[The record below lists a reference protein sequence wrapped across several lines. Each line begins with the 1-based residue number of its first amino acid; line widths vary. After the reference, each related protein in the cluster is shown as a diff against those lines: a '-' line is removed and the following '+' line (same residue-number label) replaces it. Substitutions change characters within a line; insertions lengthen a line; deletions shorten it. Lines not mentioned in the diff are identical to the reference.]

1 MTDSVP
7 VHPSPKWSPTA
18 KTVFGLTIAGIILGT
33 LIYFRSLIGPM
44 MVAVILAYLLHPVAN
59 RIKKVTHLSWR
70 LIVTILYLLVLVILI
85 GILTLSG
92 LAIVNQSKNLIVVI
106 QDFMATDLST
116 LVNDI
121 SSQDLMIGPFELD
134 MSKFD
139 LNSLTQQLVQTLE
152 PLLGRLGTSIGAV
165 ATSALG
171 TIGMMLFVL
180 LVSYFL
186 LADAGQF
193 PDTADFVH
201 IPGYDADIR
210 RMGAELG
217 YLWNAFLR
225 GQLLIISLTIVV
237 YTILMSGMG
246 VRNWV
251 FIIAILAGLA
261 RLVPYLGPTVTW
273 TVTIIVTLVQ
283 GDNYFGLPP
292 VLYAA
297 LVVAVALVV
306 DQIFDNIV
314 SPLIFG
320 QVLRIHPA
328 LLLLGAL
335 AAARLFG
342 LIGLLLA
349 APVIATLK
357 LLGSY
362 TVRKMLDL
370 DPWQELDT
378 RHRADLVQ
386 KKGKGLPQRLFA
398 IGGNIRTRLLEIGGN
413 IRTRLTR
420 IKK

>member
-1 MTDSVP
+1 MTASEP
-7 VHPSPKWSPTA
+7 VHPSPKWSSTA
-18 KTVFGLTIAGIILGT
+18 KIVVGITIAGIILGL
-33 LIYFRSLIGPM
+33 LIYSQSIIGPLM
-44 MVAVILAYLLHPVAN
+44 MAVILSYMLHPVAN
-59 RIKKVTHLSWR
+59 WVKRVTHLSWR
-70 LIVTILYLLVLVILI
+70 LIVTVIYLLLLVILI

-92 LAIVNQSKNLIVVI
+92 LAIANQANNLIGVI
-106 QDFMATDLST
+106 QNFMVNDLSRI
-116 LVNDI
+116 VNDV
-121 SSQDLMIGPFELD
+121 SQQDFSFGPFELD

-152 PLLGRLGTSIGAV
+152 PLLGRLGASIGAL
-165 ATSALG
+165 ATSALTTLG
-171 TIGMMLFVL
+171 LLLFVL
-180 LVSYFL
+180 LISYFL
-186 LADAGQF
+186 LSEAGQF
-193 PDTADFVH
+193 PDTSDFFH

-273 TVTIIVTLVQ
+273 TVTVIVTIVQ
-283 GDNYFGLPP
+283 GDNYFGLVP
-292 VLYAA
+292 VAYAA

-320 QVLRIHPA
+320 QALRIHPA
-328 LLLLGAL
+328 LLLIGAL
-335 AAARLFG
+335 VAARLFG

-349 APVIATLK
+349 APMLATLK

-362 TVRKMLDL
+362 ILRKMLDL
-370 DPWQELDT
+370 DPWQELDA
-378 RHRADLVQ
+378 RHKADLAQ
-386 KKGKGLPQRLFA
+386 KKGRGLPSRLA
-398 IGGNIRTRLLEIGGN
+398 EIGGN
-413 IRTRLTR
+413 IRTRVVRLR
-420 IKK
+420 K

>member
-1 MTDSVP
+1 MINSDP
-7 VHPSPKWSPTA
+7 LLPSPKWSPTA
-18 KTVFGLTIAGIILGT
+18 KTVVGLTIAGIVVGL
-33 LIYFRSLIGPM
+33 LVYFRSIIGPL
-44 MVAVILAYLLHPVAN
+44 MVSVILAYLLHPVAD
-59 RIKKVTHLSWR
+59 RIKKVTHMSWR

-92 LAIVNQSKNLIVVI
+92 LAIVNQASNLVGVV
-106 QDFMATDLST
+106 QDFIANDLSN
-116 LVNDI
+116 LVYDL
-121 SSQDLMIGPFELD
+121 SQQDFSLGPFELD

-139 LNSLTQQLVQTLE
+139 LNSLTQQLVQTVE
-152 PLLGRLGTSIGAV
+152 PLLGRLGASIGAF
-165 ATSALG
+165 ATSALT

-180 LVSYFL
+180 LISYFL
-186 LADAGQF
+186 LSEAGQF
-193 PDTADFVH
+193 PDTADFIH
-201 IPGYDADIR
+201 IPGHDADIR

-273 TVTIIVTLVQ
+273 TVTIIVTIVQ

-292 VLYAA
+292 ILYAA

-320 QVLRIHPA
+320 QALRIHPA
-328 LLLLGAL
+328 LLLIGAL
-335 AAARLFG
+335 GAARLLG
-342 LIGLLLA
+342 LVGLLLA

-357 LLGSY
+357 LVGTY

-370 DPWQELDT
+370 DPWQELDA
-378 RHRADLVQ
+378 RHQADLEQ
-386 KKGKGLPQRLFA
+386 KKGRGLPSRLWEV
-398 IGGNIRTRLLEIGGN
+398 GGNIRARLA
-413 IRTRLTR
+413 RLR
-420 IKK
+420 K

>member
-1 MTDSVP
+1 
-7 VHPSPKWSPTA
+7 
-18 KTVFGLTIAGIILGT
+18 
-33 LIYFRSLIGPM
+33 
-44 MVAVILAYLLHPVAN
+44 
-59 RIKKVTHLSWR
+59 
-70 LIVTILYLLVLVILI
+70 
-85 GILTLSG
+85 
-92 LAIVNQSKNLIVVI
+92 
-106 QDFMATDLST
+106 
-116 LVNDI
+116 
-121 SSQDLMIGPFELD
+121 
-134 MSKFD
+134 
-139 LNSLTQQLVQTLE
+139 
-152 PLLGRLGTSIGAV
+152 
-165 ATSALG
+165 
-171 TIGMMLFVL
+171 
-180 LVSYFL
+180 
-186 LADAGQF
+186 
-193 PDTADFVH
+193 
-201 IPGYDADIR
+201 
-210 RMGAELG
+210 
-217 YLWNAFLR
+217 LR

-370 DPWQELDT
+370 DPWQELDA
-378 RHRADLVQ
+378 RHRADLAQ
-386 KKGKGLPQRLFA
+386 KKGKGLPQRMLE

-413 IRTRLTR
+413 IRTRLAR
-420 IKK
+420 IRK

>member
-7 VHPSPKWSPTA
+7 VYPSPKWSPTA
-18 KTVFGLTIAGIILGT
+18 KTVVGLTIAGILLGA
-33 LIYFRSLIGPM
+33 LIYLRSLVAPLL
-44 MVAVILAYLLHPVAN
+44 VAVILAYLLHPVAD
-59 RIKKVTHLSWR
+59 RIKKITHVSWR
-70 LIVTILYLLVLVILI
+70 LIVTIMYLLVLVILI

-92 LAIVNQSKNLIVVI
+92 LAIVNQTKNLIGVI
-106 QDFMATDLST
+106 QDFMTNDLSRI
-116 LVNDI
+116 VNEL
-121 SSQDLMIGPFELD
+121 SQQDFSIGPFELD

-152 PLLGRLGTSIGAV
+152 PLLGRLGTSIGAI
-165 ATSALG
+165 ATSALS
-171 TIGMMLFVL
+171 TVGMLLFVL
-180 LVSYFL
+180 LISYFL
-186 LADAGQF
+186 LLEAGQF
-193 PDTADFVH
+193 PDTADYIH

-251 FIIAILAGLA
+251 FIIAVLAGLA

-283 GDNYFGLPP
+283 GDNYFHLTP
-292 VLYAA
+292 VFYAA
-297 LVVAVALVV
+297 VVVAAALVV
-306 DQIFDNIV
+306 DQIFDNII

-320 QVLRIHPA
+320 QALRIHPA

-335 AAARLFG
+335 AAARIFG
-342 LIGLLLA
+342 LVGLLLA

-357 LLGSY
+357 LLGTY

-370 DPWQELDT
+370 DPWQELDA
-378 RHRADLVQ
+378 RHRADVEQ
-386 KKGKGLPQRLFA
+386 KKGRGLPQRL
-398 IGGNIRTRLLEIGGN
+398 LEIGEN
-413 IRTRLTR
+413 IRGRLVR

>member
-7 VHPSPKWSPTA
+7 VYPSPKWSPTA
-18 KTVFGLTIAGIILGT
+18 KTVVGLTFAGILLGL
-33 LIYFRSLIGPM
+33 LIYFKWLVGPLM
-44 MVAVILAYLLHPVAN
+44 MAVILAYLLHPVAN
-59 RIKKVTHLSWR
+59 RIKKITHMSWR

-92 LAIVNQSKNLIVVI
+92 LAIVNQTKNLITVI
-106 QDFMATDLST
+106 QDFMANDLSDI
-116 LVNDI
+116 VNDL
-121 SSQDLMIGPFELD
+121 SQQDFSIGPLDLD

-152 PLLGRLGTSIGAV
+152 PLLGRLGASIGAI
-165 ATSALG
+165 ATSALA
-171 TIGMMLFVL
+171 TIGMMLFVVL
-180 LVSYFL
+180 ISYFL
-186 LADAGQF
+186 LSEAGQF
-193 PDTADFVH
+193 PDTADFIH

-237 YTILMSGMG
+237 YSILMSGMG

-283 GDNYFGLPP
+283 GDNYFGLTP
-292 VLYAA
+292 VFYAA
-297 LVVAVALVV
+297 VVVAVALVV
-306 DQIFDNIV
+306 DQIFDNII

-320 QVLRIHPA
+320 QALRIHPA
-328 LLLLGAL
+328 LLLIGAL

-357 LLGSY
+357 LLGGY

-370 DPWQELDT
+370 DPWLELDA
-378 RHRADLVQ
+378 RHRADLAQ
-386 KKGKGLPQRLFA
+386 KKGQGLSQ
-398 IGGNIRTRLLEIGGN
+398 RLLEYGEN
-413 IRTRLTR
+413 IRKRLAR
-420 IKK
+420 LHK

>member
-7 VHPSPKWSPTA
+7 VYPSPKWSPTA
-18 KTVFGLTIAGIILGT
+18 KTVVGLTIAGILLGA
-33 LIYFRSLIGPM
+33 LIYLRSLVAPLL
-44 MVAVILAYLLHPVAN
+44 VAVILAYLLHPVAD
-59 RIKKVTHLSWR
+59 RIKKITHVSWR
-70 LIVTILYLLVLVILI
+70 LIVTIMYLLVLVILI

-92 LAIVNQSKNLIVVI
+92 LAIVNQTKNLIGVI
-106 QDFMATDLST
+106 QDFMTNDLSRI
-116 LVNDI
+116 VNDL
-121 SSQDLMIGPFELD
+121 SQQDFSIGPFELD

-152 PLLGRLGTSIGAV
+152 PLLGRLGTSIGAI
-165 ATSALG
+165 ATSALS
-171 TIGMMLFVL
+171 TVGMLLFVL
-180 LVSYFL
+180 LISYFL
-186 LADAGQF
+186 LLEAGQF
-193 PDTADFVH
+193 PDTADYIH

-251 FIIAILAGLA
+251 FIIAVLAGLA

-283 GDNYFGLPP
+283 GDNYFHLTP
-292 VLYAA
+292 VFYAA
-297 LVVAVALVV
+297 VVVAAALVV
-306 DQIFDNIV
+306 DQIFDNII

-320 QVLRIHPA
+320 QALRIHPA

-335 AAARLFG
+335 AAARIFG
-342 LIGLLLA
+342 LVGLLLA

-357 LLGSY
+357 LLGTY

-370 DPWQELDT
+370 DPWQELDA
-378 RHRADLVQ
+378 RHRADVEQ
-386 KKGKGLPQRLFA
+386 KKGRGLPQRL
-398 IGGNIRTRLLEIGGN
+398 LEIGEN
-413 IRTRLTR
+413 IRGRLVR

>member
-1 MTDSVP
+1 MT
-7 VHPSPKWSPTA
+7 
-18 KTVFGLTIAGIILGT
+18 
-33 LIYFRSLIGPM
+33 
-44 MVAVILAYLLHPVAN
+44 N
-59 RIKKVTHLSWR
+59 
-70 LIVTILYLLVLVILI
+70 
-85 GILTLSG
+85 
-92 LAIVNQSKNLIVVI
+92 
-106 QDFMATDLST
+106 DLSNIANT
-116 LVNDI
+116 I
-121 SSQDLMIGPFELD
+121 SQQDYSIGPFELD

-152 PLLGRLGTSIGAV
+152 PLLGRLGASIGAI
-165 ATSALG
+165 ATSALA
-171 TIGMMLFVL
+171 TIGMMLFVVL
-180 LVSYFL
+180 ISYFL
-186 LADAGQF
+186 LSEAGQF
-193 PDTADFVH
+193 PDTADFIH

-225 GQLLIISLTIVV
+225 GQLLIISLTVVV

-283 GDNYFGLPP
+283 GDNYFGLTP
-292 VLYAA
+292 VIYTA
-297 LVVAVALVV
+297 LVVAVALIV

-320 QVLRIHPA
+320 QALRIHPA

-357 LLGSY
+357 LVGSY

-378 RHRADLVQ
+378 RHRVDMVQ
-386 KKGKGLPQRLFA
+386 KKGKGLPQRLF
-398 IGGNIRTRLLEIGGN
+398 EIGGI
-413 IRTRLTR
+413 IRARVARLR
-420 IKK
+420 K